1 MTHISIKKNSTKN
14 ISFFLYLCSIK
25 GTKKI
30 KKTRNAFK
38 IELVL
43 IMLSNEEERYLKK
56 IWTDTTQPAAF
67 SGPYKLYQ
75 IVKREGKHKIGLQ
88 RIKQFLS
95 DTDAYSLQSTTKI

>member
-1 MTHISIKKNSTKN
+1 MTHISIKKTPQR
-14 ISFFLYLCSIK
+14 IFLFFTYVVRR
-25 GTKKI
+25 GTK

-43 IMLSNEEERYLKK
+43 KMLSNEEERYLKK

-75 IVKREGKHKIGLQ
+75 IVKREGKRKN
-88 RIKQFLS
+88 
-95 DTDAYSLQSTTKI
+95 